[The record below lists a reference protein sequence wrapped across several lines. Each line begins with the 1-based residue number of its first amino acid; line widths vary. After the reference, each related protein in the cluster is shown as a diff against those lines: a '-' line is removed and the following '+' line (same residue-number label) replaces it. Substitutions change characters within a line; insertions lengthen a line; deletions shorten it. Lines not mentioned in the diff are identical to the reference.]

1 MGEKPTVT
9 PEMIAAAWATWKK
22 RPGWKLGPGPAFRE
36 AIEAALA
43 VQARQQTGART

>member
-1 MGEKPTVT
+1 MTGRPPDVT
-9 PEMIAAAWATWKK
+9 PEMIAAAWATWKT

-43 VQARQQTGART
+43 VANQQQGAKS